1 MAIRWATLERAGG
14 EVVRGESALPDP
26 DPDAVWQWIDIS
38 GPITPDVRVYLETR
52 LGIPSL
58 AIDDAAH
65 ARHPPKIEWLGELF
79 FILVREVDVPDDDG
93 DRAFIQLS
101 LFVGERVIVTV
112 HRFPSVAVNQVF
124 DSLGD
129 TTQGAS
135 PATTQELAYRVC
147 RRVVDIYSPIVL
159 SHEEELGDIE
169 DALFDSHD
177 DAPIEGLTRLNRR
190 LRRLRRTLAYQA
202 GVFAELRTHHETHRV
217 RFNRHQV
224 HDLFENMDRLAT
236 LCQLNQELAVDLL
249 NSHLSIVSHRLNI
262 VMRVLTVA
270 TIVFLPLGLMAG
282 IYGMNF
288 EHMPEL
294 SWRYAYFTLL
304 GLMAS
309 TATGL
314 IIYFRRKRWL

>member
-1 MAIRWATLERAGG
+1 
-14 EVVRGESALPDP
+14 
-26 DPDAVWQWIDIS
+26 
-38 GPITPDVRVYLETR
+38 
-52 LGIPSL
+52 
-58 AIDDAAH
+58 
-65 ARHPPKIEWLGELF
+65 
-79 FILVREVDVPDDDG
+79 
-93 DRAFIQLS
+93 
-101 LFVGERVIVTV
+101 
-112 HRFPSVAVNQVF
+112 
-124 DSLGD
+124 
-129 TTQGAS
+129 
-135 PATTQELAYRVC
+135 
-147 RRVVDIYSPIVL
+147 
-159 SHEEELGDIE
+159 
-169 DALFDSHD
+169 
-177 DAPIEGLTRLNRR
+177 
-190 LRRLRRTLAYQA
+190 
-202 GVFAELRTHHETHRV
+202 
-217 RFNRHQV
+217 